1 MCRPVH
7 SLTRLHRWG
16 GLFPTS
22 SLSPHLPSA
31 HLQLKPEHLLQPQA
45 GLVPSPPGD
54 LHHLASSSST
64 CSTSSLCWS
73 LHLLLPMKAA
83 PFHPP
88 AQSDHPQLLSSC
100 TSNHLLHSPRAQKE
114 TSLSSIAR
122 SSSSGVQAQ
131 VPFPPTSRE
140 ALPVQPP
147 SPLPPRPLPCEP
159 TAILC
164 PPHHLPPCGLLPWG
178 YTTPTAPRHW
188 IRVPLSPQSR
198 SRSVRLALK

>member
-1 MCRPVH
+1 MH
-7 SLTRLHRWG
+7 SLTWLHRWG

-22 SLSPHLPSA
+22 SLSPRLPSA

-45 GLVPSPPGD
+45 PAGPWGPPPPGFLLTHVFNLISVLVPSPAPA
-54 LHHLASSSST
+54 HE
-64 CSTSSLCWS
+64 
-73 LHLLLPMKAA
+73 AA

-100 TSNHLLHSPRAQKE
+100 TSNRLLHSPGAQKE

-122 SSSSGVQAQ
+122 PSSSGAQAQ
-131 VPFPPTSRE
+131 VPFPPTSQE
-140 ALPVQPP
+140 ASAVQPP
-147 SPLPPRPLPCEP
+147 SPLPPQPLPCEP

-164 PPHHLPPCGLLPWG
+164 PPHHLPPRGLLPWG

-198 SRSVRLALK
+198 SRSVRLPLK